1 MIDFPPAYKP
11 QHLLSVFIMAKEF
24 AAMCD
29 LLNTSVHL
37 SGSHSFVSD
46 VCHDPLCMQIV
57 PISTSLTINNMC
69 CTVSASGTCLQGQ
82 PVQIVTTTDQH
93 TFQLDEE
100 RLEEILLSPNVR
112 DKKVVVVSV
121 AGAFRKGKSFL
132 LDFFLRYLNAQVN
145 VIYCINLELFC

>member
-1 MIDFPPAYKP
+1 M
-11 QHLLSVFIMAKEF
+11 
-24 AAMCD
+24 
-29 LLNTSVHL
+29 LNAH
-37 SGSHSFVSD
+37 
-46 VCHDPLCMQIV
+46 
-57 PISTSLTINNMC
+57 
-69 CTVSASGTCLQGQ
+69 CTVSATGTCLQGQ

-145 VIYCINLELFC
+145 DYYYYIKMADWLI